1 MQGGKCNGI
10 SFPVAVTPLP
20 RTLATSVL
28 GGSKQHS
35 AILQPMVKP
44 YVERNVILDAFMFL
58 PPPSQVL

>member
-10 SFPVAVTPLP
+10 SFAVAVTHTHP
-20 RTLATSVL
+20 ATSVL
-28 GGSKQHS
+28 GSSKQHS